1 MQMFAEL
8 GILTDAHL
16 EQRQE
21 IASPL
26 SEHHTSKFDFCCEIV

>member
-1 MQMFAEL
+1 MFAEL

-21 IASPL
+21 IAAQL
-26 SEHHTSKFDFCCEIV
+26 STHHMSKFYFCCETL